1 VTVASEPA
9 IDPPSFRR
17 EFVNETDRLAG
28 VTVSCPGRTE
38 TDKVWPTE
46 PPVEPVFPLAP
57 ITDALPPLS
66 VLGVVPPPP
75 APPVVEVVVVAPPG
89 PDGSPFAS
97 VHVTELLVGPP
108 DEDSAPRAIA
118 PPRNKIGAVMPTAAI
133 APARARRDFF
143 PSPMPFPRQL
153 GTLA

>member
-1 VTVASEPA
+1 
-9 IDPPSFRR
+9 
-17 EFVNETDRLAG
+17 VNETDWLAG
-28 VTVSCPGRTE
+28 VTVSCPARTE

-57 ITDALPPLS
+57 ITDTLTPLS
-66 VLGVVPPPP
+66 VLGVVPP
-75 APPVVEVVVVAPPG
+75 APLVVVVVVVAPPG

-108 DEDSAPRAIA
+108 DEDSAPRASA
-118 PPRNKIGAVMPTAAI
+118 PPTNKIGAVMSTAVAI